1 MGAGTAYLPRLWPG
15 GYHGLVSGLNA
26 VSGGKGLC
34 AVAQVKRVGYV
45 VSDLHMFSNS
55 KRSKWADHLDDIY
68 RAAEE
73 ADVFILNGD
82 TFDFRWTTLGS
93 TSETVDAAIAWLRDL
108 VGKFPRCHF
117 HFIVGNHDNLQIF
130 VEALSELA
138 AVTENLSWHPYY
150 LKIGASV
157 FLHGDVSD
165 RKMDAEDLEQS
176 RDEWRYDEKT
186 WHPALHYL
194 YDWALHIGLHRGA
207 QAVRYPKK
215 LVARRVIT
223 YLENVG
229 LGALNGT
236 RHVYFGHTHDAMSN
250 YRYRGLTFHNAG
262 SPMKG
267 LEFNI
272 LRVELTEDA

>member
-1 MGAGTAYLPRLWPG
+1 MRTVKEL
-15 GYHGLVSGLNA
+15 
-26 VSGGKGLC
+26 
-34 AVAQVKRVGYV
+34 KRVGYV
-45 VSDLHMFSNS
+45 VSDLHMFS
-55 KRSKWADHLDDIY
+55 KRSRWSDHLDDIY

-82 TFDFRWTTLGS
+82 TFDFRWTTLRS
-93 TSETVDAAIAWLRDL
+93 VAETVDASVVWLRDL
-108 VGKFPRCHF
+108 VNKYPQCHF
-117 HFIVGNHDNLQIF
+117 HFVVGNHDNLQIF
-130 VEALSELA
+130 IEALSELA
-138 AVTENLSWHPYY
+138 AVTSNLSWHPYY
-150 LKIGASV
+150 LKIGDSV

-165 RKMDAEDLEQS
+165 RKMSADDLEQS
-176 RDEWRYDEKT
+176 RDEWRYDERLR
-186 WHPALHYL
+186 HPALHHL

-215 LVARRVIT
+215 LVARRVIA

-229 LGALNGT
+229 LGALTGT

-250 YRYRGLTFHNAG
+250 YRYRGLVFHNAG

-272 LRVELTEDA
+272 IRVELKEDK